1 MDDTDMP
8 EAQRLNESLDN
19 LVVQDWY
26 VVLVA
31 AGVGTRAS
39 SSRGMVL
46 PWYPIKVLVS
56 DIGLS
61 PLKVIHERPNATWIC
76 GLARTAPRERAALYN
91 YGCLQK
97 LLREIVRRSGT

>member
-1 MDDTDMP
+1 MP
-8 EAQRLNESLDN
+8 ETQRLNESLDN
-19 LVVQDWY
+19 LGVRDWY
-26 VVLVA
+26 AVLVA
-31 AGVGTRAS
+31 AGVGTRTS

-76 GLARTAPRERAALYN
+76 SLTRTAPRERTPL
-91 YGCLQK
+91 
-97 LLREIVRRSGT
+97 